1 VSLTLILVNLLPSTV
16 SVKSTASTTPFSP
29 CLTVTEVSL
38 LLSATVPNSSISSKK
53 RGGDVFPIRTS
64 PDST

>member
-1 VSLTLILVNLLPSTV
+1 MSLTLILANLLPSTV
-16 SVKSTASTTPFSP
+16 SVKRTASTIPFSP

-38 LLSATVPNSSISSKK
+38 LFSATEPNSSISSKNL
-53 RGGDVFPIRTS
+53 GGEVLPINTS